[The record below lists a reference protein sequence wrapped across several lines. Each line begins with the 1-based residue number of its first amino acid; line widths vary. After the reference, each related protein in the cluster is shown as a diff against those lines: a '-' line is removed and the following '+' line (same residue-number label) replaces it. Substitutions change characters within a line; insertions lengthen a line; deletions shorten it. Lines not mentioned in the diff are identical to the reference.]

1 VPPANRFALEVILG
15 KCDAL
20 RHTPAGIPAIECT
33 LDHRSTQ
40 REAGGERKV
49 ECEMHAVAFG
59 EVAKALGKLDI
70 GSALRCEGFIAR
82 RYRTGTSVALHV
94 TRFEPIEMTK
104 GN

>member
-1 VPPANRFALEVILG
+1 MLPANRFALDAILG

-40 REAGGERKV
+40 REAGGERRV
-49 ECEMHAVAFG
+49 ECQMHAVAFG
-59 EVAKALGKLDI
+59 EVAQALGKLDI
-70 GSALRCEGFIAR
+70 GSALHCEGFIAR

-94 TRFEPIEMTK
+94 TRFERIELTK